1 MKKVLLILGIAVAIT
16 SCSSTRT
23 GALSTPAYAPRAEIN
38 PIRAN
43 IDVDMDKKIS
53 GESLSS
59 YFLIFQVG
67 GDNKFADGMSYSS
80 ESQFN
85 ALFKAR
91 ENKTKSAAA
100 FKAIKSSGAD
110 IIVHPN
116 YEIQVKNYII
126 FKQIKVKVTGYA
138 GYFKKFYQKEYDD
151 KDDVELKL
159 DINTK

>member
-23 GALSTPAYAPRAEIN
+23 GTLSTPAYAPRAEIN

-100 FKAIKSSGAD
+100 FKAVKSSGAD

-138 GYFKKFYQKEYDD
+138 GYFKKFYQKEYND